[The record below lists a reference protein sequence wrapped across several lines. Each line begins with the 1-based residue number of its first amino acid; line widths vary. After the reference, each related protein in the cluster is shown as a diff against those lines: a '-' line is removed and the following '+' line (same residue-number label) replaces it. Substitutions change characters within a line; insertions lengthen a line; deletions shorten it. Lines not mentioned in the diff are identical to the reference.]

1 MNIQTTMR
9 NNRRSFEVYEDGR
22 LVAMFASKR
31 SAERFASG
39 QPITKWATHEE
50 DRATSAKAIETWLSI
65 QVRPMADAIREPA
78 PAPAMIEIRERDAAK
93 ANVYAAMD
101 AREQAR
107 GGRLTF

>member
-1 MNIQTTMR
+1 MTIQTTMR

-22 LVAMFASKR
+22 LIAMFASKR

-39 QPITKWATHEE
+39 QPITKWAMHEE

-65 QVRPMADAIREPA
+65 QVRPMADAIREPE
-78 PAPAMIEIRERDAAK
+78 PEMIEIRERDAAK
-93 ANVYAAMD
+93 ASIYTAMD

>member
-1 MNIQTTMR
+1 MTIQTTMR

-31 SAERFASG
+31 SAERFASE
-39 QPITKWATHEE
+39 QPITKWASHEE
-50 DRATSAKAIETWLSI
+50 DLVAQAKAIETWLSI
-65 QVRPMADAIREPA
+65 QVRPMADAIREPE
-78 PAPAMIEIRERDAAK
+78 MIEIRERDAAK
-93 ANVYAAMD
+93 ASIYAAMD